1 MPFPVE
7 SNNRAGALLS
17 AKLNEEAAQ
26 FEFECNN
33 SFILCEW
40 PEQTGGKALGL
51 KKSKCFTVFHC

>member
-33 SFILCEW
+33 SFILGEW
-40 PEQTGGKALGL
+40 PEQTGGKSVGTQE
-51 KKSKCFTVFHC
+51 K